1 MQIQQ
6 SFSAIRVPRRTVCD
20 ATVQDAS
27 GAPVGCDNAPLF
39 VMSYRNRMGS
49 YNKAYVCTPCKDRLT
64 AAAKA
69 SNAYDIRAEV
79 Y

>member
-20 ATVQDAS
+20 ATVQDAT
-27 GAPVGCDNAPLF
+27 GAPVGCDNEPLF
-39 VMSYRNRMGS
+39 AVSYRTRNGS
-49 YNKAYVCTPCKDRLT
+49 YHKAYLCTPCKDRMT
-64 AAAKA
+64 ATAKA